1 MGETNCCLQHFDMA
15 SKVILVTGGN
25 KGIGLAIVE
34 TLLKQ
39 LPEALVLLGSRDAGR
54 GEDAVASVK
63 AKLGSGVEGR
73 VKLLLLDVTS
83 QESVDRALEVVKA
96 EHSSIYGVVNNAGG
110 MGGGPRNTIDLNTH
124 GVRRVCEA
132 FAPLIQAGGRIVQ
145 VGWSH
150 YSSSRASLVSR
161 SRRDLLQC
169 LLRSAVR
176 R

>member
-1 MGETNCCLQHFDMA
+1 MGGDPSRPPSIGDLPPANCCLQHFDMA

-96 EHSSIYGVVNNAGG
+96 EHSSIYGV
-110 MGGGPRNTIDLNTH
+110 H
-124 GVRRVCEA
+124 GY
-132 FAPLIQAGGRIVQ
+132 
-145 VGWSH
+145 H
-150 YSSSRASLVSR
+150 YYSLAMSM
-161 SRRDLLQC
+161 C
-169 LLRSAVR
+169 LR
-176 R
+176 

>member
-15 SKVILVTGGN
+15 GKVILVTGGN

-39 LPEALVLLGSRDAGR
+39 LPEALILLGSRDAGR

-83 QESVDRALEVVKA
+83 QESVDRALESDCPGDRTKA
-96 EHSSIYGVVNNAGG
+96 LESKGYGTRSEGNWGEYGLSKAAVNCYTIELGKSSF
-110 MGGGPRNTIDLNTH
+110 T
-124 GVRRVCEA
+124 
-132 FAPLIQAGGRIVQ
+132 
-145 VGWSH
+145 
-150 YSSSRASLVSR
+150 SRAPAA
-161 SRRDLLQC
+161 LQA
-169 LLRSAVR
+169 S
-176 R
+176 

>member
-54 GEDAVASVK
+54 GEDAVACVK
-63 AKLGSGVEGR
+63 AKLGPGVEGR

-83 QESVDRALEVVKA
+83 QESVDQRLC
-96 EHSSIYGVVNNAGG
+96 HSVWENT
-110 MGGGPRNTIDLNTH
+110 PRDGHAHCRDGCPVPCVPHDWRPRLPARLHQRLVLWVGLSSQPPSQVQKSWH
-124 GVRRVCEA
+124 GCLWRRI
-132 FAPLIQAGGRIVQ
+132 PLKPITG
-145 VGWSH
+145 
-150 YSSSRASLVSR
+150 
-161 SRRDLLQC
+161 
-169 LLRSAVR
+169 
-176 R
+176 